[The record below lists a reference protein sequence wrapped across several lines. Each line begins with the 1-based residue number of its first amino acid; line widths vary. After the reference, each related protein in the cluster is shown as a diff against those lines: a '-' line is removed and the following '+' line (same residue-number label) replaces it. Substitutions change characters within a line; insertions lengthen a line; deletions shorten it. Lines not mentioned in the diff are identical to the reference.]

1 MPLEWIT
8 KDGRIILLEK
18 VVRTIPYGFLGVIF
32 AIYLRQLGFSLVAIG
47 VVLALT
53 TLSSAFY
60 SLIAS
65 LVADRVGRRRT
76 LVFFALTDALA
87 GGLLLL
93 STSWWAPVAAGI
105 IGNMSVG
112 TGEVGPYLSL
122 EQAILPGTSD
132 PKHRTLNF
140 SVYNLTGY
148 AASSAGS
155 LLAGVPQYSG
165 SGPAAYRPLF
175 LAYLVSALFG
185 AVLYSTLSKR
195 VERTTSVEK
204 SRPVMSQA
212 SKPVVLKLSALF
224 AVDSFGG
231 GFIVN
236 VIVSYYFYTR
246 YSLDLTSL
254 GLLFSA
260 TQIVTALSFLVAARI
275 AKRIGLLN
283 TMVFSHIPSNIL
295 VALMPFAPTEALAV
309 GLLLSRQS
317 LSQMDVPT
325 RQSYVMGM
333 VAESDR
339 TPAAGITNVSRS
351 FATAPG
357 QFLAG
362 LAMTSL
368 WLGSPF
374 VIAGSLKVAY
384 DLSLYKVFRKT
395 RPSEEG

>member
-1 MPLEWIT
+1 ML
-8 KDGRIILLEK
+8 
-18 VVRTIPYGFLGVIF
+18 F
-32 AIYLRQLGFSLVAIG
+32 AIYLKQLGFTLIAIG

-60 SLIAS
+60 SLVAS

-105 IGNMSVG
+105 VGNMAVG

-132 PKHRTLNF
+132 RKRRTLNF
-140 SVYNLTGY
+140 SIYNLAGY
-148 AASSAGS
+148 GASSVGS
-155 LLAGVPQYSG
+155 LLAGLPQYL
-165 SGPAAYRPLF
+165 GPGPEAYRPLF
-175 LAYLVSALFG
+175 LIYLVSGLLGALF
-185 AVLYSTLSKR
+185 YSTLSR
-195 VERTTSVEK
+195 HVERTSSRAEK
-204 SRPVMSQA
+204 PPVLSQA

-254 GLLFSA
+254 GLLFSG
-260 TQIVTALSFLVAARI
+260 TQIVTALSFLAAARI
-275 AKRIGLLN
+275 ARRIGLLN
-283 TMVFSHIPSNIL
+283 TMVFSHIPSNVL
-295 VALMPFAPTEALAV
+295 VALIPFAPTGALAV
-309 GLLLSRQS
+309 GLFLSRQS

-325 RQSYVMGM
+325 RQSYVMGV
-333 VAESDR
+333 VAESDM

-351 FATAPG
+351 FAGAPG

-362 LAMTSL
+362 LAMANI

-384 DLSLYKVFRKT
+384 DLSLYRVFHKT